1 MTEENHS
8 SKLQN
13 FLRSAARLQ
22 LPLERY
28 AFPVV
33 LFLWPLWGAWQGVD
47 VSDAG
52 YSLANYEWLSEGM
65 WYYATFLANKAG
77 SLLMALPGGSG
88 LLAMNV
94 KCALLL
100 SLAAIAAYYNLQRLM
115 PGWMVFLGEMLA
127 ISVFW
132 CPTVILYNT
141 LSYVFLT
148 FACICLFRAESGIPR
163 IRGWYVAAG
172 IFLGLNVFVRFS
184 NLLQAVLILAVWL
197 EELWSRRSLKKA
209 AKDTGSCILGY
220 AAGAAAGF
228 LWTAAEG
235 GFGAWAEAIAELF
248 GIGGDYTFGEMLR
261 TTLDAYETAIWWMLI
276 MAACVIAGMFFYAM
290 PILRQHLYWKHVI
303 YLAGVAALFR
313 LYWGRGAFTTNY
325 QDYWCMFNLVM
336 MFLILTIF
344 LDVVGIGGGFRAT
357 TDERFLAA
365 LSLLLILLLPF
376 GSNNYTFPILLDLFV
391 IAPFSLWMFRR
402 IWQEFRH
409 REVHFPLQSMA
420 MVLIA
425 AVLVQG
431 GLFHMNYSFRDGT
444 DGTKR
449 TAVVQ
454 SVPAARG
461 MHTTP
466 QNAKELEGMYAYL
479 EGNAL
484 TERTLLTYGDIPGL
498 FYLFQMEPAI
508 STAWADLASYQ
519 EELFQKE
526 VTELSGAALAGY
538 EDTLPVVII
547 RHDADHA
554 YSEKDLRDL
563 LLRMVKWNALTAS
576 GDGAWSGASVAK
588 EPGDAEE
595 EDSQEL
601 SYADSIGTQEERK
614 AAYLEQYLE
623 AAGYQTCYESEHY
636 MVKIPVRR

>member
-1 MTEENHS
+1 MTEEMCS
-8 SKLQN
+8 SKIQE
-13 FLRSAARLQ
+13 FLRRIARLQ

-28 AFPVV
+28 VFPV
-33 LFLWPLWGAWQGVD
+33 LLCLWPLWGTWQGVD

-77 SLLMALPGGSG
+77 RLLMLLPGGSG
-88 LLAMNV
+88 LFAMNV
-94 KCALLL
+94 KCAFLV
-100 SLAAIAAYYNLQRLM
+100 SMAALATYYNLQRLM
-115 PGWMVFLGEMLA
+115 PGWMVFVGEMLA

-163 IRGWYVAAG
+163 IRGWYAAAG
-172 IFLGLNVFVRFS
+172 VFLGLNVFVRFS

-197 EELWSRRSLKKA
+197 EEVWSRRSLKKA
-209 AKDTGSCILGY
+209 ASDTGYCIAGY
-220 AAGAAAGF
+220 VAGAAAGY
-228 LWTAAEG
+228 LWTATEG
-235 GFGAWAEAIAELF
+235 GFGAWPAAIAELF

-261 TTLDAYETAIWWMLI
+261 TTLDAYGTAIWWMLI

-290 PILRQHLYWKHVI
+290 PILRQHRYWKHLI
-303 YLAGVAALFR
+303 YLAGVAALLR

-344 LDVVGIGGGFRAT
+344 LDVVGLAGGFGAT
-357 TDERFLAA
+357 TDERFLSA

-402 IWQEFRH
+402 IWQEFR
-409 REVHFPLQSMA
+409 RRTVHFPLQCMA

-449 TAVVQ
+449 TALVQ
-454 SVPAARG
+454 EVPAAKG

-479 EGNAL
+479 EGNGL

-498 FYLFQMEPAI
+498 SYLFQMEPAL
-508 STAWADLASYQ
+508 STAWPDLASYQ
-519 EELFQKE
+519 EALFEKE
-526 VTELSGAALAGY
+526 VTELSGAALAGHS
-538 EDTLPVVII
+538 DTLPVVII
-547 RHDADHA
+547 RHDADHS
-554 YSEKDLRDL
+554 YSEKELKDLS
-563 LLRMVKWNALTAS
+563 LRMVKWDRITAENDEVWQEGSFAAEPETAEEANAS
-576 GDGAWSGASVAK
+576 GLLD
-588 EPGDAEE
+588 DR
-595 EDSQEL
+595 
-601 SYADSIGTQEERK
+601 IGTQEERK
-614 AAYLEQYLE
+614 AASLEIYLEE
-623 AAGYQTCYESEHY
+623 AGYQTCYESEHY

>member
-1 MTEENHS
+1 MTEENYS
-8 SKLQN
+8 SKLQK
-13 FLRSAARLQ
+13 FLRSVARLQ
-22 LPLERY
+22 APLERHV
-28 AFPVV
+28 FPVF
-33 LFLWPLWGAWQGVD
+33 LFLWPLWGTWQGVD

-77 SLLMALPGGSG
+77 SLLMLLPGGSG
-88 LLAMNV
+88 LWAMNV

-100 SLAAIAAYYNLQRLM
+100 SLTALAAYYNLQRLM
-115 PGWMVFLGEMLA
+115 PGWMVFLGELLA

-132 CPTVILYNT
+132 CPAVILYNT

-148 FACICLFRAESGIPR
+148 LACLCLFRAESGIPR
-163 IRGWYVAAG
+163 VRGWYVAAG
-172 IFLGLNVFVRFS
+172 VFLGLNVFVRFS
-184 NLLQAVLILAVWL
+184 NLLQVVLILAVWL

-209 AKDTGSCILGY
+209 ARDTGCCILGY
-220 AAGAAAGF
+220 AAGAAAGYV
-228 LWTAAEG
+228 WTAAEG
-235 GFGAWAEAIAELF
+235 GLWAWPEAITELF

-276 MAACVIAGMFFYAM
+276 MAACVIVGMFFYAM
-290 PILRQHLYWKHVI
+290 PVLRRHRFWKHLI

-336 MFLILTIF
+336 MFLILTVF
-344 LDVVGIGGGFRAT
+344 LDVVGACGGFGAT
-357 TDERFLAA
+357 TDERFLSL

-402 IWQEFRH
+402 IWQEFRR

-425 AVLVQG
+425 VTLVQG

-449 TAVVQ
+449 SAVVEN
-454 SVPAARG
+454 VPAAKG

-479 EGNAL
+479 AGNAL
-484 TERTLLTYGDIPGL
+484 TERALLTYGDIPGL
-498 FYLFQMEPAI
+498 SYLFGMEPAL

-519 EELFQKE
+519 EDLFQKE
-526 VTELSGAALAGY
+526 VTELSGAALAGH

-554 YSEKDLRDL
+554 YSEVDLKGL
-563 LLRMVKWNALTAS
+563 LLRLLKWNAMTEAGVEVEAAGALESAENAGLDQS
-576 GDGAWSGASVAK
+576 GD
-588 EPGDAEE
+588 DR
-595 EDSQEL
+595 
-601 SYADSIGTQEERK
+601 IGTQEERK
-614 AAYLEQYLE
+614 AAHLEQYLE
-623 AAGYQTCYESEHY
+623 EAGYQTCYESEHY

>member
-8 SKLQN
+8 SKLQKI
-13 FLRSAARLQ
+13 LCSVARLQ
-22 LPLERY
+22 APLERY
-28 AFPVV
+28 VFPVF
-33 LFLWPLWGAWQGVD
+33 LFLWPLWGTWQGVD

-77 SLLMALPGGSG
+77 SLLMLLPGGSG
-88 LLAMNV
+88 LWAMNV

-100 SLAAIAAYYNLQRLM
+100 SLTALAAYYNLQRLM
-115 PGWMVFLGEMLA
+115 PGWMVFLGELLA

-132 CPTVILYNT
+132 CPAVILYNT

-148 FACICLFRAESGIPR
+148 LACICLFRAESGIPR

-184 NLLQAVLILAVWL
+184 NLLQVVLILAVWL
-197 EELWSRRSLKKA
+197 EELWSRRSLQKA
-209 AKDTGSCILGY
+209 ARDTASCILGY
-220 AAGAAAGF
+220 AAGAAAG
-228 LWTAAEG
+228 LVWTAAEG
-235 GFGAWAEAIAELF
+235 GLWAWPEAITELF

-290 PILRQHLYWKHVI
+290 PVLRRHRFWKHLI

-336 MFLILTIF
+336 MFLILTVF
-344 LDVVGIGGGFRAT
+344 LDVVGLCGGFRAT
-357 TDERFLAA
+357 TDERFLSV

-402 IWQEFRH
+402 IWQEFRR

-425 AVLVQG
+425 VTLVQG

-449 TAVVQ
+449 SSVMEN
-454 SVPAARG
+454 VPAAKG
-461 MHTTP
+461 MHTTS
-466 QNAKELEGMYAYL
+466 QNARELEGMYAYL
-479 EGNAL
+479 ESNAL
-484 TERTLLTYGDIPGL
+484 TERALLTYGDIPGL
-498 FYLFQMEPAI
+498 SYLFGMEPAI
-508 STAWADLASYQ
+508 STAWPDLASYQ
-519 EELFQKE
+519 EDLFQKE
-526 VTELSGAALAGY
+526 VTELSGAALAGH
-538 EDTLPVVII
+538 EETLPVVII

-554 YSEKDLRDL
+554 YSEMDLKGL
-563 LLRMVKWNALTAS
+563 SLRLVKWNAMAEA
-576 GDGAWSGASVAK
+576 GDEAGVEGEDAEALDSAEAAGLDL
-588 EPGDAEE
+588 PGD
-595 EDSQEL
+595 DR
-601 SYADSIGTQEERK
+601 IGTQEERK

-623 AAGYQTCYESEHY
+623 EAGYQTCYESEHY